1 MALPAHVEQSGGTA
15 TYMWLNMVDAGTTVV
30 DGFAARAIH
39 ATGGSDDVAY
49 SIAPTNNNV
58 PDLNNNFF

>member
-1 MALPAHVEQSGGTA
+1 
-15 TYMWLNMVDAGTTVV
+15 MWLNMVDAGTTVV
-30 DGFAARAIH
+30 GGFAARAIH

-58 PDLNNNFF
+58 PDLNNKIFKKKMAVADFIFLL

>member
-1 MALPAHVEQSGGTA
+1 
-15 TYMWLNMVDAGTTVV
+15 MVDAGTTVV
-30 DGFAARAIH
+30 DGFAARVIH

-58 PDLNNNFF
+58 PDLNNIFLLKKDGAVADFIFLL